1 MNSDLIEHLKQE
13 EKIVSEI
20 GQEVL
25 TMNYFQ
31 AMYDSVKT
39 ILRIIAS

>member
-25 TMNYFQ
+25 TMNY
-31 AMYDSVKT
+31 
-39 ILRIIAS
+39 I